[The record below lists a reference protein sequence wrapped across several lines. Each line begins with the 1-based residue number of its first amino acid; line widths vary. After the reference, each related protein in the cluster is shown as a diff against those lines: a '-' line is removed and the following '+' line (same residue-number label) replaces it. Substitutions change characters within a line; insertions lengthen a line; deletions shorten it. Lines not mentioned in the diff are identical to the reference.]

1 MPLTSGTRLGVYE
14 ITGVLGSGGMG
25 EVYRARDTRLNR
37 EVALKVL
44 PDLFA
49 QDAERLARFTREAQT
64 LAALNHPNIAHV
76 HGLEEAGSVR
86 ALVME
91 LVDGDD
97 LSVVIRRKFEVRPA
111 TDEVL
116 EWALPIARQLADAL
130 ECAHESGI
138 VHRDL
143 KPANIKVRPDGTVK
157 VLDFGLAKALLPSG
171 SEASG
176 NPSNSPTLT
185 AHGTQIGMILGTAA
199 YMAPEQARGKSVDRR
214 ADIWAYGVVLYEMLA
229 GRRLFEGDD
238 VSDVLAAVLRQ
249 DVDWTAL
256 PAATPAPIRRLL
268 KRCLERDA
276 RKRLSAI
283 GDARLDLDDAIHA
296 PAVMETAAAPVALP
310 VAPSVLSRVWPA
322 LAGVV
327 LTAVVAFVLWPHATP
342 ASASA
347 MGALARL
354 SVLPPPGDS
363 IYPDSTGVSI
373 SPDGTM
379 VAFQVGSVTRAQ
391 SELWVRSL
399 ESMQARRLE
408 GIAVA
413 NLIFWAPDSRSIA
426 FFANDKLETIS
437 IAGGRPNVVCDAPAG
452 RGGVWTATNEIIFAP
467 DASGPLFRVP
477 ASGGTAT
484 PLTAL
489 TGKEYG
495 HRAPHILPDGE
506 HFLYAVL
513 PGKDGKFEIVAGSLK
528 DKSRVSIGF
537 MDAMPVYADPGWLL
551 YARQGVLVA
560 VPFDASTL
568 KVTGNAVTLPDE
580 PTSILDPAT
589 SYTAAPSLSVSDTGA
604 LAYYSSPS
612 MNTVATWYDVSGAP
626 KGTLRVPSAHYESAA
641 ISPDGTR
648 AVMVRSTSPSES
660 SLWLVDLAR
669 GGATPLSSGHGR
681 NDSPVWSPNGTR
693 IIFSADRTGSQN
705 IYVKNV
711 NDGSPEQP
719 LFVSDALFKNPAAW
733 SPDEGTFVLTQ
744 LDRGTN
750 QNVYLVDA
758 SGKKPETLFYGT
770 QGRDNGG
777 PIAPNGK
784 WVAYASDESGEFEL
798 YVQTFPVPSRKVR
811 VSEHGAVLAWW
822 TPDSRELVFLGS
834 DLRSLWR
841 ATVLPGATFV
851 TGAPVQIGTLPPDIV
866 FVDAMPDRQRFLA
879 ISPERTS
886 TGSITVVQNWRQ
898 ALVKAR

>member
-1 MPLTSGTRLGVYE
+1 MPLSPGTRLGAYE
-14 ITGVLGSGGMG
+14 IISELGSGGMG
-25 EVYRARDTRLNR
+25 QVYRARDTRLQR
-37 EVALKVL
+37 DVAIKVL
-44 PDLFA
+44 PDAFA
-49 QDAERLARFTREAQT
+49 DDAERLARFRREAQT

-76 HGLEEAGSVR
+76 HGLEEAGNVR

-91 LVDGDD
+91 LVDGED
-97 LSVVIRRKFEVRPA
+97 LSV
-111 TDEVL
+111 L
-116 EWALPIARQLADAL
+116 IARGLSIEDALATAKQIADAL
-130 ECAHESGI
+130 DAAHEQGI

-143 KPANIKVRPDGTVK
+143 KPANVKVRADGTVK
-157 VLDFGLAKALLPSG
+157 VLDFGLAKMADPGGSG
-171 SEASG
+171 TDGSG
-176 NPSNSPTLT
+176 GRTSNSPTLT
-185 AHGTQIGMILGTAA
+185 AHGTQMGMILGTAA

-214 ADIWAYGVVLYEMLA
+214 ADIWAFGVVLYEMLT
-229 GRRLFEGDD
+229 GRRLFEGDE

-249 DVDWTAL
+249 DVTWTAL
-256 PAATPAPIRRLL
+256 PATTPASIRRLL
-268 KRCLERDA
+268 RRCLERDP

-283 GDARLDLDDAIHA
+283 GDARLDIDEALNAPVGSDA
-296 PAVMETAAAPVALP
+296 PAAVLPALPP
-310 VAPSVLSRVWPA
+310 VAPTLVSRLWPA
-322 LAGVV
+322 LAGIA
-327 LTAVVAFVLWPHATP
+327 LTALVAMLVWPKAAP
-342 ASASA
+342 ASSSP
-347 MGALARL
+347 GALARL
-354 SVLPPPGDS
+354 SILPPPGDS
-363 IYPDSTGVSI
+363 IYPDSTGVAI

-379 VAFQVGSVTRAQ
+379 VAFVVGSVSRAQ

-399 ESMQARRLE
+399 ETMQARRLE
-408 GIAVA
+408 GIDVS
-413 NLIFWAPDSRSIA
+413 NLIFWSPDSRNIA
-426 FFANDKLETIS
+426 FFANDKLKTI
-437 IAGGRPNVVCDAPAG
+437 AVTGGRANVVCDAPAG
-452 RGGVWTATNEIIFAP
+452 RGGVWTSTNEIILAP
-467 DASGPLFRVP
+467 DASGPLLRVP
-477 ASGGTAT
+477 AGGGTAT
-484 PLTAL
+484 PLTEL
-489 TGKEYG
+489 KGKEYG
-495 HRAPHILPDGE
+495 HRTPKVLPDGE

-513 PGKDGKFEIVAGSLK
+513 PGKDGKFEIIAGSLK

-560 VPFDASTL
+560 VPFDAHAL
-568 KVTGNAVTLPDE
+568 KVTGNAITLPDE

-589 SYTAAPSLSVSDTGA
+589 SFTAAPSLSVSDTGS

-612 MNTVATWYDVSGAP
+612 MNTVATWYDASGAP
-626 KGTLRVPSAHYESAA
+626 KGTLNVPPGHYESAA

-648 AVMVRSTSPSES
+648 AVLVRSTSPSES

-681 NDSPVWSPNGTR
+681 NDSPVWSPDGAR

-711 NDGSPEQP
+711 NDTAPEQP
-719 LFVSDALFKNPAAW
+719 LFESDALFKNPASW
-733 SPDEGTFVLTQ
+733 SPDAGTFVLTQ

-758 SGKKPETLFYGT
+758 SGTKPETLFYRT

-777 PIAPNGK
+777 PISPNSK
-784 WVAYASDESGEFEL
+784 WLAYASDESGEFEL
-798 YVQTFPVPSRKVR
+798 YVQTFPAPSRKVR

-822 TPDSRELVFLGS
+822 TRDSRELVFLGN

-841 ATVLPGATFV
+841 ATVLPGATFS
-851 TGAPVQIGTLPPDIV
+851 TSTPVQIGTLPPDIV

-898 ALVKAR
+898 ALAKAR